1 MTTGWRAPSGFA
13 AIPGVVM
20 SPNGPAAVT
29 PLDEAEQ
36 KLLCA
41 GQGPLSDFRR
51 GQAETP
57 LNPAVE
63 ILRACSLGAKIP
75 SNA

>member
-1 MTTGWRAPSGFA
+1 VPGDATCACPARLTSAPPAIGRRAICLMTTGWRAPSGFA

-36 KLLCA
+36 KSLCE
-41 GQGPLSDFRR
+41 S
-51 GQAETP
+51 
-57 LNPAVE
+57 
-63 ILRACSLGAKIP
+63 ILD
-75 SNA
+75 